1 MKNIII
7 YTIPIPHDLIGFF
20 QDQNRLENAKFNCGL
35 YYIRSKK
42 ILTHPRVPYALHLK
56 VWSFLEDL
64 VTLWAGSNGFQWGE
78 EEIFQTS
85 SLPLS
90 LSLSRRARG
99 RHVARYFA
107 DGQRGRGL
115 GISRRP
121 ATSSVVISMGWKR
134 LLEGGEEGNDSALD
148 TSWR

>member
-20 QDQNRLENAKFNCGL
+20 HGSKPVRKREIQLRIILYSIEENTNSSSCSVRVASKGL
-35 YYIRSKK
+35 VIFGRPRYALGRVQ
-42 ILTHPRVPYALHLK
+42 RVPMGRRGDL
-56 VWSFLEDL
+56 SDL
-64 VTLWAGSNGFQWGE
+64 VFT
-78 EEIFQTS
+78 
-85 SLPLS
+85 S

-134 LLEGGEEGNDSALD
+134 LVEGGEEGNDSALD